1 MSLLTMR
8 NSILRDLGLD
18 SSSSLVADA
27 KSRVNDYVNDSI
39 NEVNILAKWNML
51 KSQGSITL
59 VTSTHT
65 YSLAAGATSG
75 KIMNNKF
82 YIDDNNRAVLRSES
96 DGIFNKEIMTNT
108 TGLPEIWTPYG
119 KDSSNVDKIRI
130 FPVPTSSENGKVMT
144 YWYTA
149 DATQLTVDASLT
161 EFEEVI
167 ISNLAKSKYAAYDQD
182 FSKEAKHSA
191 TANALLKKVIAQNR
205 GQVRFMPL
213 TRKNVGVAQ

>member
-51 KSQGSITL
+51 KSQGSTTL

-75 KIMNNKF
+75 KIMHNKF

-96 DGIFNKEIMTNT
+96 DGIF
-108 TGLPEIWTPYG
+108 
-119 KDSSNVDKIRI
+119 
-130 FPVPTSSENGKVMT
+130 
-144 YWYTA
+144 
-149 DATQLTVDASLT
+149 
-161 EFEEVI
+161 
-167 ISNLAKSKYAAYDQD
+167 
-182 FSKEAKHSA
+182 
-191 TANALLKKVIAQNR
+191 KK
-205 GQVRFMPL
+205 
-213 TRKNVGVAQ
+213 